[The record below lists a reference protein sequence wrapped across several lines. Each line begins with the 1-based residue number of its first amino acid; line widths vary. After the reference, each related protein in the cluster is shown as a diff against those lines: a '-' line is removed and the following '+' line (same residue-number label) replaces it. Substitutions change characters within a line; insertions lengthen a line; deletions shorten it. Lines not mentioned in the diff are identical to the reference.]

1 MFVANFLGGPERSN
15 YKEPINVK
23 ITLIDYLLY
32 YVMGSTWFISH
43 LSKKMEY
50 NYAADYFGV
59 VRKWIK

>member
-32 YVMGSTWFISH
+32 YVMGS
-43 LSKKMEY
+43 LSL
-50 NYAADYFGV
+50 
-59 VRKWIK
+59 IHI